1 MMNEVRVDRLTWP
14 EIESYLGRDDRAVL
28 TIGAVE
34 QHGPHLAMG
43 TDSMTA
49 EAVARDAGLRAGVL
63 VYPPIWYGWSES
75 HMGFPGTASIRAE
88 TMQAIIEDLV
98 QSLTIHGFKRFI
110 VLNGN
115 RRVNLPPMQIAASN
129 LTRAGGRVVFVAD
142 VAYLS
147 FDEGA
152 ALRRSEPG
160 GVGHAG
166 EMETSHMMH
175 IHPDCVWADRAVKRL
190 GAAKSPKP
198 TFISSDPAYE
208 GDSRYHH
215 TRHPTQ
221 FRAAQPEGVAGDPTV
236 ASKETGA
243 KLHEAMVGGL
253 VDLLGILA
261 DAPLPPRLE
270 E

>member
-1 MMNEVRVDRLTWP
+1 MREVRVDRLCWP
-14 EIESYLGRDDRAVL
+14 EVEAYLGKDDRAIL

-34 QHGPHLAMG
+34 QHGPHLVMG

-75 HMGFPGTASIRAE
+75 HMAFPGTTSIRAE
-88 TMQAIIEDLV
+88 TMQAIIEDLIE
-98 QSLTIHGFKRFI
+98 SLSAHGFKRFI

-115 RRVNLPPMQIAASN
+115 RRANLPPLQVAASN

-160 GVGHAG
+160 GIGHAG

-175 IHPDCVWADRAVKRL
+175 IHPDCVWPDRAIKHL
-190 GAAKSPKP
+190 GVGNSPKP
-198 TFISSDPAYE
+198 TFLASDPAYD

-215 TRHPTQ
+215 TRHPQQ
-221 FRAAQPEGVAGDPTV
+221 FRQAHPEGVAGDPTV
-236 ASKETGA
+236 ASEDTGA
-243 KLHEAMVGGL
+243 KLHSLMVTGL
-253 VDLLGILA
+253 VNLLDTLA
-261 DAPLPPRLE
+261 AASLPPMTE
-270 E
+270 K

>member
-1 MMNEVRVDRLTWP
+1 MKEVRVDRLTWP
-14 EIESYLGRDDRAVL
+14 EVETYLEHDDRAVL

-49 EAVARDAGLRAGVL
+49 EAVAWDAGMRAEVL
-63 VYPPIWYGWSES
+63 VYPPVWYGWSES

-88 TMQAIIEDLV
+88 TMQAIIEDWV
-98 QSLTIHGFKRFI
+98 ESLTTHGFKRFI

-129 LTRAGGRVVFVAD
+129 LTRAGDRVVFIAD

-152 ALRRSEPG
+152 ALRQSEPG

-175 IHPDCVWADRAVKRL
+175 IHPDCVWPDRAVKHL

-198 TFISSDPAYE
+198 TFISSDPAFE

-215 TRHPTQ
+215 TRHPAQ
-221 FRAAQPEGVAGDPTV
+221 FRAANPDGVAGDPTV
-236 ASKETGA
+236 ASLETGI
-243 KLHEAMVGGL
+243 KLHDSMVDGL
-253 VDLLGILA
+253 VNLLEILA
-261 DAPLPPRLE
+261 NTPLPPRSDK
-270 E
+270 